1 MSPIARE
8 ENSRFDK
15 QLNRLDHFHQFISEV
30 AGLILLGNQG
40 YETVWNIANRVY
52 DRHSSP
58 RPESLNRHPFD
69 RPTRS
74 ALIA

>member
-52 DRHSSP
+52 DRHCSP
-58 RPESLNRHPFD
+58 KVRFITHPD
-69 RPTRS
+69 LDEPRTALS
-74 ALIA
+74 A

>member
-30 AGLILLGNQG
+30 AGLILPGNQG
-40 YETVWNIANRVY
+40 YETVWSIANRVY
-52 DRHSSP
+52 DRHCSP
-58 RPESLNRHPFD
+58 KLRFMAHPD
-69 RPTRS
+69 LDEPRTALS
-74 ALIA
+74 A